1 MSEFAP
7 EYTRKERLRIVAV
20 HSAWVI
26 PFFLVVEYWFF
37 PWLTDYSDRAH
48 CYDYGS
54 FTGSELL
61 LHTVFVGLP
70 IVTGLLVL
78 AIEGKRSLQI
88 LRIGQSPLPGE
99 KVFRSTKYTY
109 GLRAKVRPFIVI
121 CMVVSLL
128 ILSLMGVSSVREIS
142 ISSDVTCT
150 Q

>member
-1 MSEFAP
+1 MSEYAP

-26 PFFLVVEYWFF
+26 PFFLVIEYWFF

-61 LHTVFVGLP
+61 LYSVFVGLP
-70 IVTGLLVL
+70 AVTGLLVL
-78 AIEGKRSLQI
+78 AIEGKRSLQV

-99 KVFRSTKYTY
+99 KVFRPTKYTY
-109 GLRAKVRPFIVI
+109 GLRTKVRPFMMI

-128 ILSLMGVSSVREIS
+128 ILSMMGVSSVREIS
-142 ISSDVTCT
+142 IPSDVTCT